1 MYDDKLGLLK
11 KGTTVEVVDHK
22 AEFYIRR
29 GVANATV
36 IVADVTVIVEEQSN
50 EQIDVQPV
58 KKRTKKTKVIED

>member
-11 KGTTVEVVDHK
+11 KGTTVDVVDHK

-36 IVADVTVIVEEQSN
+36 ITEEQSN
-50 EQIDVQPV
+50 EQTDVQPV